1 MDIAL
6 QNLEHSLDNAVVVID
21 RLVAEN
27 ARLRA
32 SLKRADAH
40 MQEAGMRLRKLAEQL
55 PAEPAI

>member
-40 MQEAGMRLRKLAEQL
+40 MQEAGMRLRKLRRLLL
-55 PAEPAI
+55 P